1 MKLPRDK
8 RNALEKI
15 ASKLAQSDERS
26 INTTSKEI
34 LKILSEM
41 AVGGGAMLN
50 ANANA
55 MQQQML
61 SNTGN
66 DMGYNQYNMNQQVN
80 FYHNMKQQ

>member
-55 MQQQML
+55 MQ
-61 SNTGN
+61 
-66 DMGYNQYNMNQQVN
+66 
-80 FYHNMKQQ
+80 